1 MKKKVCAYC
10 RVSTNNISQE
20 SSYEN
25 QVQYFKSVLSDMDL
39 VEVYAD
45 KETGTTFNREG
56 LLQMVTDA
64 GVDVNKVN
72 DKLVF
77 TASKREPKFQ
87 EIYVSNTSRIAR
99 NVLIIDIIREL
110 RKKQVYINFMD
121 WGKTTKDSDIDLTL
135 TIFLGID
142 EQTSRDMSSKIRNG
156 NKKKAMTTD
165 KLFATRLYGYRYVNE
180 VFKIIPEEAEVVRKI
195 FNMVEEGLGRRV
207 ICRKLAEEG
216 IVRRDGKPFAISN
229 LKNMLHNI
237 KYAGVNDKLKWKITD
252 KFSGSKVSKNEEA
265 ILEKSNRI
273 PAIISRSQFDRVQKL
288 MESRTTEET
297 KGRRVGINCTK
308 LNEYGSK
315 IRCGTC
321 GNQYNRNKDKQY
333 LYYICSHKK
342 KINVAKCLNPNINSV
357 TLERFIEDSV
367 KEFKERL
374 KVFLYESKRRLV
386 FLIPEVEK
394 QMSGD
399 NVEAKLEDINGSIER
414 LQEKELNLLDR
425 ALTGAFSQDVIDKM
439 TSKIATEKEE
449 LLKQKEYYKD
459 IEQQIFLVKEKL
471 GYQFE
476 LMKSIYSREK
486 FTREDIIELASEIV
500 VNPDKSLEIKYK
512 HEEEFLN
519 MYSET
524 KTYDPTDFKI

>member
-10 RVSTNNISQE
+10 RVSTTNSSQE

-25 QVQYFKSVLSDMDL
+25 QVQYFKSVLSEYDL

-45 KETGTTFNREG
+45 KETGTTFDREG
-56 LLQMVTDA
+56 LLRMVNDA

-72 DKLVF
+72 GKLVF
-77 TASKREPKFQ
+77 TASKREPKFE

-121 WGKTTKDSDIDLTL
+121 WGKTTRDDSIDLTL

-165 KLFATRLYGYRYVNE
+165 KLFATRLYGYKYENE
-180 VFKIIPEEAEVVRKI
+180 VFKIIPHEAEIVRKI
-195 FNMVEEGLGRRV
+195 FNLVEQGYGRRV
-207 ICRKLAEEG
+207 ICRMLAEEG

-237 KYAGVNDKLKWKITD
+237 KYTGVNDKLKWKITD
-252 KFSGSKVSKNEEA
+252 KFSGSKVSKNEDV
-265 ILEKSNRI
+265 ILEKSKRI
-273 PAIISRSQFDRVQKL
+273 PAIITRSQFDRVQRL
-288 MESRTTEET
+288 MEERTTEET
-297 KGRRVGINCTK
+297 KGRKIGVHSSRI
-308 LNEYGSK
+308 NEYGSK
-315 IRCGTC
+315 IRCATC
-321 GNQYNRNKDKQY
+321 GNQYNRCKDKQY

-342 KINVAKCLNPNINSV
+342 KVNVAKCSNPNISSV
-357 TLERFIEDSV
+357 ILESFIEESV
-367 KEFKERL
+367 KCFKERL
-374 KVFLYESKRRLV
+374 REFLYESKRRLV

-399 NVEAKLEDINGSIER
+399 NIETKLTEINEKIEK
-414 LQEKELNLLDR
+414 LQDKELNLLDR
-425 ALTGAFSQDVIDKM
+425 ALTGAFSQDVIDRM
-439 TSKIATEKEE
+439 TSKIALEKEE

-459 IEQQIFLVKEKL
+459 IERQIFLVKEKL
-471 GYQFE
+471 GYQFDF
-476 LMKSIYSREK
+476 MKHIYSREK
-486 FTREDIIELASEIV
+486 FTKEDIIELAREIIV
-500 VNPDKSLEIKYK
+500 HPDKSLEIKYH
-512 HEEEFLN
+512 HEEEFLRL
-519 MYSET
+519 YSET